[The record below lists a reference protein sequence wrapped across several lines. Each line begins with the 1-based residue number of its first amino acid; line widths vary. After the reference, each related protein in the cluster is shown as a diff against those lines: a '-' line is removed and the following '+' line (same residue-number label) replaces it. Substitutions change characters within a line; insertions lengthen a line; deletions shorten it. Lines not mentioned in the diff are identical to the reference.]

1 MQILVQCDHI
11 NDKRKKRG
19 KKKKKK
25 EETWVNMKILD
36 IRIYDLVFV

>member
-11 NDKRKKRG
+11 NDKRKKSG

-25 EETWVNMKILD
+25 EETWVNMKVLD
-36 IRIYDLVFV
+36 SRRYDLVFV